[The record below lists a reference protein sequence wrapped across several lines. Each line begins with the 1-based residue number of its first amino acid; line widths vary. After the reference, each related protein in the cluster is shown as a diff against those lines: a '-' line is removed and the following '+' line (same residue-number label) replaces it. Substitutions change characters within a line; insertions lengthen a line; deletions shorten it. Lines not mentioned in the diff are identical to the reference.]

1 MGPEHD
7 VADLPPVAGAWPRLA
22 EGLEAAAADREED
35 GPVILTL
42 PCPCCGRPRPPRRPA
57 A

>member
-1 MGPEHD
+1 MGPDND
-7 VADLPPVAGAWPRLA
+7 VPELPPDAGAAWPRLA
-22 EGLEAAAADREED
+22 EEAEAADREED

-42 PCPCCGRPRPPRRPA
+42 SCPCCGRPWPRHPA

>member
-1 MGPEHD
+1 MGADDEVPD
-7 VADLPPVAGAWPRLA
+7 VLSFAATGWPRLA
-22 EGLEAAAADREED
+22 EGGAEDEGRDEA

-42 PCPCCGRPRPPRRPA
+42 PCPCCGRPGPPRSPA